1 MFRLEFCLFKL
12 KFLFLSMELSFP
24 PNTPEV
30 KVLFPGY
37 SKLSNNV
44 MLANC
49 SCTLI
54 KGPPHCIVDTMT
66 AWDSLKIVEALK
78 LSNLTPDDISYVIC
92 THGHSDHIGSNH
104 LFTKALHIVGFSIS
118 QGEKYFLKPNFSEG
132 EEYAIGKW
140 IKVVPTPGHTLQ
152 DVSVIVNTG
161 RDIYAIT
168 GDLFEKEEDIKD
180 ESIWISAGSDN
191 LSLQRENRNKIMKL
205 ADYIIPGHGPMFK
218 VTNTYQK
225 VLT

>member
-1 MFRLEFCLFKL
+1 
-12 KFLFLSMELSFP
+12 MEPSLPTSP
-24 PNTPEV
+24 VEV

-37 SKLSNNV
+37 SKLTSDNV

-66 AWDSLKIVEALK
+66 AWDSSKIVEALK

-104 LFTKALHIVGFSIS
+104 LFRKALHFVGFSIS
-118 QGEKYFLKPNFSEG
+118 QGEKYFLKPDFSEG
-132 EEYAIGKW
+132 EEYEISKL

-161 RDIYAIT
+161 KNTYAIT
-168 GDLFEKEEDIKD
+168 GDLFEKEEDIED

-191 LSLQRENRNKIMKL
+191 ETLQRENRRKVMRI

-218 VTNTYQK
+218 VTNSYQK
-225 VLT
+225 